1 MDSGFKFMT
10 GCCNS
15 GDFVFFDDTRAA
27 FGEFFVDVSDH
38 ICDFTLEELFRPQII
53 LVNFVNH
60 LQTLSFLFIHP
71 RIELSYEVE
80 EFLFSVLNP
89 FTVDVSQIIELND

>member
-1 MDSGFKFMT
+1 
-10 GCCNS
+10 
-15 GDFVFFDDTRAA
+15 
-27 FGEFFVDVSDH
+27 
-38 ICDFTLEELFRPQII
+38 LEELFRPQII

-89 FTVDVSQIIELND
+89 FTVDVGQIIELND

>member
-1 MDSGFKFMT
+1 MDSGFKFVAD
-10 GCCNS
+10 CCDP
-15 GDFVFFDDTRAA
+15 GDFVFFDNARAA

-38 ICDFTLEELFRPQII
+38 IGDFTLKELFRSQII
-53 LVNFVNH
+53 LVDFVNH

-80 EFLFSVLNP
+80 KFLFGVLNP
-89 FTVDVSQIIELND
+89 FTVDVGQIIELND